1 MRIITRTIDSVCIYN
16 VGQAE
21 SRKECSHAHIAGA
34 ATAGSHRLRNGH
46 GPSCVMC
53 RRLAEPKATAQQNA
67 DYKMAAQRLGQQ
79 NILTAIFLF
88 LVAAKP
94 SNSSRGELSFFF
106 LLSFYQSSKE
116 GQNSPN
122 KHGSICNLGHKF
134 QI

>member
-1 MRIITRTIDSVCIYN
+1 
-16 VGQAE
+16 
-21 SRKECSHAHIAGA
+21 
-34 ATAGSHRLRNGH
+34 
-46 GPSCVMC
+46 MC

-106 LLSFYQSSKE
+106 LLSFSQSSKK
-116 GQNSPN
+116 GPKQA
-122 KHGSICNLGHKF
+122 
-134 QI
+134 